1 MTDMTTLSTASKR
14 RPGRRQE
21 GVGLIEVMVTL
32 LLVAVLFNGLME
44 IFLSSR
50 ATYSAT
56 DNITRLQENGRTA
69 VDLLVVGLRRSGYLG
84 GNSDISTINGSLAPI
99 TPAVGTCVTDDA
111 SWVRMIE
118 WGVHGLNDT
127 EAGYD
132 CIKDDWLRGDVMTL
146 RYASPWQVETADF
159 VNTRIY
165 LRSSLFEGKLF
176 LGTDTADILNK
187 VEDEPQRQHQML
199 AYTYYV
205 RNTGRTCN
213 GAAVPGLFREALDA
227 DNQPVAEE
235 LIAGVENIQ
244 FQYHIGD
251 RYVDADGVTDWGNLA
266 SIKMWV
272 LVRSEC
278 PETGYTDART
288 YVLGDFPNYTPAD
301 SYRRSLYST
310 VVALRN

>member
-1 MTDMTTLSTASKR
+1 MTILTLTSKPR
-14 RPGRRQE
+14 SARRQR

-32 LLVAVLFNGLME
+32 LLVAVLFEGLME

-50 ATYSAT
+50 QTYSAT

-69 VDLLVVGLRRSGYLG
+69 IDLLVIGLRRSGYMG
-84 GNSDISTINGSLAPI
+84 GNSDVTKIKGSLAPI
-99 TPAVGTCVTDDA
+99 TPPVGTCVTDDA
-111 SWVRMIE
+111 SWGRMIE

-127 EAGYD
+127 KAGYD
-132 CIKDDWLRGDVMTL
+132 CIDDTYTEGDVLTL
-146 RYASPWQVETADF
+146 RYASPWQVATADF
-159 VNTRIY
+159 VDTRMY

-176 LGTDTADILNK
+176 LGANSAGVLNK

-205 RNTGRTCN
+205 KNTGRTCN

-251 RYVDADGVTDWGNLA
+251 RYVDADNVADWTNLA
-266 SIKMWV
+266 SVKVWV

-278 PETGYTDART
+278 AETGFTDNRT
-288 YVLGDFPNYTPAD
+288 YVLGDFPDYTPAD

>member
-1 MTDMTTLSTASKR
+1 MNSLATRTRRGPAS
-14 RPGRRQE
+14 RRQR

-56 DNITRLQENGRTA
+56 DNLTRLQENGRTA

-84 GNSDISTINGSLAPI
+84 GNSDISTIEGSLAPVS
-99 TPAVGTCVTDDA
+99 AASTCVVDDS
-111 SWVRMIE
+111 SWARMIE

-127 EAGYD
+127 NDTYD
-132 CIKDDWLRGDVMTL
+132 CIETSYLRGDVLTL
-146 RYASPWQVETADF
+146 RYASPWQVADADL
-159 VNTRIY
+159 VSTRIY

-176 LGTDTADILNK
+176 LGTDTADALNE
-187 VEDEPQRQHQML
+187 VMDEPQRQHQML

-213 GAAVPGLFREALDA
+213 DVAVPGLFREALDA
-227 DNQPVAEE
+227 DNLPVAEE

-251 RYVDADGVTDWGNLA
+251 RYVDADNVTDWGNLA
-266 SIKMWV
+266 SVKMWV

-278 PETGYTDART
+278 PETGYTDTRT
-288 YVLGDFPNYTPAD
+288 YVLGDLPDYTPAD